1 MDSPVGGAMPL
12 PPALEQGTRS
22 GALASQLT
30 GRLTTRKVTNA
41 KEREVG
47 DQGRESE
54 QKAHPCCLQREH
66 VIKC

>member
-12 PPALEQGTRS
+12 PPALEQGTGS
-22 GALASQLT
+22 GALASQLR
-30 GRLTTRKVTNA
+30 GRLTTRKVTNT

-47 DQGRESE
+47 DQGRGSE
-54 QKAHPCCLQREH
+54 QKAACCLQREH